1 MKDKYNFIAPTKWFT
16 PIPRFMFIIHSLR
29 PVESSKC
36 FTQFVLVWILFRWMI
51 SSNDF
56 GNEIGNFVVYTSYSC
71 QILSPWELNHCPITK
86 IDQYENWWMFL
97 LWRPVNRNRAP
108 LNLWFYSIKFIPLVQ
123 WRNFVVPKNI
133 ITRDPVY
140 SMNTTKCLMIFYDRN
155 LEIHGF
161 EQAVWIWHVKWPI

>member
-1 MKDKYNFIAPTKWFT
+1 M
-16 PIPRFMFIIHSLR
+16 
-29 PVESSKC
+29 
-36 FTQFVLVWILFRWMI
+36 LVWILFRWII

-56 GNEIGNFVVYTSYSC
+56 GNEIGNFVVCTSYSC
-71 QILSPWELNHCPITK
+71 LILSPWELNHCPITK

-140 SMNTTKCLMIFYDRN
+140 SMNTTMNTTKMT
-155 LEIHGF
+155 HGF
-161 EQAVWIWHVKWPI
+161 LWSKPRDSWFWTSSMNLTCKMAYIIRSISSFHYLFRDIITWNYGQRNK